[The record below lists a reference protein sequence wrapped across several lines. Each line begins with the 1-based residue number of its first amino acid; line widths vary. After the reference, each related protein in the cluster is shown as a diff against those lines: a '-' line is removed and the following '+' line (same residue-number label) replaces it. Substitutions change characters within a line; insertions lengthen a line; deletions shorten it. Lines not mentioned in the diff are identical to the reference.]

1 MTAKRIFLALA
12 AAFLAL
18 AAWLTW
24 KPTSFPAHTA
34 QAETSA
40 HEPAPPIAAGI
51 PQTPGFTTASP
62 QRAWFLALKQ
72 RADAGDPASQRLLA
86 QAYERCMVVNQ
97 NAGNP
102 NVEQYEEQIQRRIQS
117 AETEEEA
124 TLLGHLLQH
133 VLQACAAVEG
143 GAPID
148 WENMRLLYAQAAQGG
163 DLPARVTETLFNL

>member
-1 MTAKRIFLALA
+1 
-12 AAFLAL
+12 
-18 AAWLTW
+18 
-24 KPTSFPAHTA
+24 
-34 QAETSA
+34 
-40 HEPAPPIAAGI
+40 
-51 PQTPGFTTASP
+51 
-62 QRAWFLALKQ
+62 Q

-133 VLQACAAVEG
+133 VLQECAAVEG
-143 GAPID
+143 GAPI
-148 WENMRLLYAQAAQGG
+148 
-163 DLPARVTETLFNL
+163 